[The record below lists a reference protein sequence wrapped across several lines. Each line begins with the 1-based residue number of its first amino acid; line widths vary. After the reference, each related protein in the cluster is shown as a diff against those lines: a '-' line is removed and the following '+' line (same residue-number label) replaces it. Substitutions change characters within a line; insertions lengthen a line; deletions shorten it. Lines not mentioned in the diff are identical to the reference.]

1 MMMKQ
6 YDFDRYIE
14 RRGTDCVKYD
24 LNGLIF
30 GKEDLLPM
38 WVADMDFEVP
48 DFIRE
53 AITDRAA
60 HPVYGYTYRP
70 RRFFETAA
78 NWMRKRHGWEV
89 SPDAFS
95 FSPGIVPALNMIVM
109 EFSEPG
115 DRILVQPPVY
125 FPFFN
130 AVTNHKRELV
140 YNQLIE
146 QNGQYQIDFDH
157 LEEEFRKG
165 VRIFFLCNPHNPVG
179 RVWLEPEL
187 KQLAALAV
195 KYQVLVISDEIHS
208 DLLLFG
214 NRHIPFA
221 SLGKE
226 VADLTF
232 TCMSPSKTFNLAG
245 LYTSVV
251 IATNPAL
258 KKGYERILDAVHV
271 GGGCLF
277 GQVAFEA
284 AYIHGEAWLQQLN
297 SYLEQNYT
305 LLTGFL
311 RKAVPGAVISPL
323 DATYLVWIDFAFLGK
338 DEAGLKRFMIE
349 EASLGMNDGP
359 MFGPGG
365 KNHQRMNIGTTR
377 EVLSKGLEQLANAVV
392 AAS

>member
-1 MMMKQ
+1 MQ
-6 YDFDRYIE
+6 YDFDKYIE
-14 RRGTDCVKYD
+14 RKGTDSVKYD
-24 LNGLIF
+24 LNGIIF
-30 GKEDLLPM
+30 GKEDVLPM

-53 AITDRAA
+53 AINERAS

-70 RRFFETAA
+70 RKFFESAA
-78 NWMRKRHGWEV
+78 RWISRRHGWEV
-89 SPDAFS
+89 SPDSFS

-115 DRILVQPPVY
+115 ERILVQPPVY

-130 AVTNHKRELV
+130 AITNHKRELV

-146 QNGQYQIDFDH
+146 RNGVYEIDFDQ
-157 LEEEFRKG
+157 LEQEFKKG
-165 VRIFFLCNPHNPVG
+165 IKIFFLCNPHNPVG
-179 RVWLEPEL
+179 RVWMKEELE
-187 KQLAALAV
+187 KLATLVV
-195 KYQVLVISDEIHS
+195 KYKVLVISDEIHS

-214 NRHIPFA
+214 NKHIPFA

-232 TCMSPSKTFNLAG
+232 TCMAPSKTFNLAG

-258 KKGYERILDAVHV
+258 KKAYEHILDAVHV

-284 AYIHGEAWLQQLN
+284 AYSHGEEWLGQLN
-297 SYLEQNYT
+297 SYLEQNFMM
-305 LLTGFL
+305 LKEFL
-311 RKAVPGAVISPL
+311 GSSLPGAVISPL
-323 DATYLVWIDFAFLGK
+323 EATYLVWIDLAFLGK
-338 DEAGLKRFMIE
+338 DEEELKRFIIE
-349 EASLGMNDGP
+349 DAGLGLNDGP

-365 KNHQRMNIGTTR
+365 ANYQRMNIATTR
-377 EVLSKGLEQLANAVV
+377 EVLRKGLEQLAT
-392 AAS
+392 ASAPYV